1 MIHRLRHAALFSG
14 TLAFYSATLWAADAQ
29 QVSSTTATTDETG
42 TGGLQEVIVTA
53 TRTGETQ
60 LQRTP
65 LAVSVFTGDSL
76 SATNT
81 SDIADLAQLSPSL
94 NVGVVTASPSIYIR
108 GVGTNNVFNGSDPDV
123 TMQIDGVYVA
133 RPFEQFTDF
142 FDVERIEVLRGPQGT
157 IYGRNA
163 VGGVVNVIS
172 KRPSDTLT
180 GSVQV
185 AGGDYDAYEGRL
197 YISGPVLP
205 GTLNLSLAANHSQHG
220 AYNKNLVP
228 GVPDVGDGKSTGARF
243 QALWTPASWVST
255 TTRIDYGESDEDMQS
270 YDHLLVPAPIPADL
284 ANSTVGRYHTVA
296 LDDPGMKETRGWG
309 VAEDIAFTLTE
320 NLSLR
325 SLTAYRYGTYDL
337 QLDFDATEFPAAVI
351 LQSETSRQFSQELNL
366 TGTYGDLEFVAGV
379 FYLRDRQSTFNEAIA
394 FVPGDEQYFVTAPY
408 LTAKSEAV
416 FLQGTYHLPHGI
428 GVTLGGRY
436 TKDTKRLSQT
446 FIVND
451 FDGVEV
457 GAPIYEFRANVSPEF
472 SAFTPKVGID
482 WQITD
487 DAMVYAS
494 YTEGWKSGGTNYA
507 AIELEGISFDP
518 EEIKSYE
525 VGAKTQWLDGRL
537 RFNLSAFT
545 YDYTDLQVQQALRQG
560 VVVINNAATADVK
573 GVEIEMLARI
583 ASRLELSASATYL
596 DATYDH
602 FPGSEVP
609 EALAEYLIGDPNY
622 DPTVG
627 EAGGYNAAGKRLNN
641 APELAYAISARY
653 TQPLSR
659 GELYALTNYRWQ
671 DRTDF
676 DPSNA
681 ALLSEPAY
689 GLLTFGI
696 GYNSPGEVW
705 NVQALLKNALDE
717 DYYLV
722 RAANAFVPTALSGP
736 PRTFMLSISRNF

>member
-1 MIHRLRHAALFSG
+1 MIHRHRRAALLSS
-14 TLAFYSATLWAADAQ
+14 TLAIYSATLWADAEPA
-29 QVSSTTATTDETG
+29 ATSGATSDDAAG
-42 TGGLQEVIVTA
+42 SALQEIIVTA
-53 TRTGETQ
+53 TRTGATQ

-65 LAVSVFTGDSL
+65 IAVSVFSADAL
-76 SATNT
+76 SATHT

-123 TMQIDGVYVA
+123 TMQVDGVYVA

-172 KRPSDTLT
+172 KRPSDSLV
-180 GSVQV
+180 GSAQV
-185 AGGDYDAYEGRL
+185 SAGDYDAHEERL
-197 YISGPVLP
+197 YVSGPVVP
-205 GTLNLSLAANHSQHG
+205 GLLNLSLAANHSEHG
-220 AYNKNLVP
+220 AYNDNLVP
-228 GVPDVGDGKSTGARF
+228 NVNGVGDANSTGARF
-243 QALWTPASWVST
+243 QALWTPASWINA
-255 TTRIDYGESDEDMQS
+255 TTRLDYGESEEDMQS
-270 YDHLLVPAPIPADL
+270 YDHLLIPAPIPADL

-296 LDDPGMKETRGWG
+296 LDAPGMKETRGWG
-309 VAEDIAFTLTE
+309 AAEDITFTLND

-325 SLTAYRYGTYDL
+325 SLTAYRHGEYELG
-337 QLDFDATEFPAAVI
+337 LDFDATEFPAAV
-351 LQSETSRQFSQELNL
+351 LFQSETSRQFSQEFNL
-366 TGTYGDLEFVAGV
+366 TGTYGDLEFVAGLY
-379 FYLRDRQSTFNEAIA
+379 YLRDKQDTFNEAIA
-394 FVPGDEQYFVTAPY
+394 FVPGEEQYFVTAPY
-408 LTAKSEAV
+408 LTAKSEAA
-416 FLQGTYHLPHGI
+416 FLQGTYHLPYGVGI
-428 GVTLGGRY
+428 TVGGRY
-436 TKDTKRLSQT
+436 TKDTKKLRQT
-446 FIVND
+446 FLVYD

-457 GAPIYEFRANVSPEF
+457 GPTIYEFRGNVEPDF

-487 DAMVYAS
+487 DALVYAS
-494 YTEGWKSGGTNYA
+494 YTAGWKSGGTNYA
-507 AIELEGISFDP
+507 AIELDGISFDP

-537 RFNLSAFT
+537 RFNLAAFT

-573 GVEIEMLARI
+573 GVEVELLTRI
-583 ASRLELSASATYL
+583 ASRLEISASATYL
-596 DATYDH
+596 DATYDK

-609 EALAEYLIGDPNY
+609 EALAEYLIDDPNY

-641 APELAYAISARY
+641 APELAYAVSTRY
-653 TQPLSR
+653 EQPLPR
-659 GELYALTNYRWQ
+659 GELYALANYRWQ
-671 DRTDF
+671 DETDF

-681 ALLSEPAY
+681 ELLREPAY
-689 GLLTFGI
+689 GLLTVGI
-696 GYNSPGEVW
+696 GYNSPGNVW
-705 NVQALLKNALDE
+705 NLQALLKNATDE

-722 RAANAFVPTALSGP
+722 RAANGFVPTALSGP
-736 PRTFMLSISRNF
+736 PRTFTFSISRNF

>member
-1 MIHRLRHAALFSG
+1 MIHRHRRAALFSG
-14 TLAFYSATLWAADAQ
+14 TLAFYSATLWAAPQ
-29 QVSSTTATTDETG
+29 QVSSTSATTDDISA
-42 TGGLQEVIVTA
+42 GGLQEVIVTA

-65 LAVSVFTGDSL
+65 LAVSVFSADSL
-76 SATNT
+76 SATHT

-180 GSVQV
+180 GTMQV
-185 AGGDYDAYEGRL
+185 AAGDFDAHEERL
-197 YISGPVLP
+197 YVSGPVLP
-205 GTLNLSLAANHSQHG
+205 GVLNLSLAANHNEHG
-220 AYNKNLVP
+220 AYNDNLVADVP
-228 GVPDVGDGKSTGARF
+228 GVGDAKSTGARF
-243 QALWTPASWVST
+243 QALWTPVSWMSA
-255 TTRIDYGESDEDMQS
+255 TTRLDYGESEEDMQS
-270 YDHLLVPAPIPADL
+270 YDHLLIPAPIPADL
-284 ANSTVGRYHTVA
+284 ANSAVGRYHTVA
-296 LDDPGMKETRGWG
+296 LDDPGMKDTRGWG
-309 VAEDIAFTLTE
+309 AAEDITFTLND

-337 QLDFDATEFPAAVI
+337 QLDFDATEFPAAV
-351 LQSETSRQFSQELNL
+351 LFQSETSRQFSQEFNL
-366 TGTYGDLEFVAGV
+366 TGTYGDLEFVAGIY
-379 FYLRDRQSTFNEAIA
+379 YLRDKQRSFNEAIG
-394 FVPGDEQYFVTAPY
+394 FVPDEEQYFVTAPY
-408 LTAKSEAV
+408 LTARSEAV
-416 FLQGTYHLPHGI
+416 FLQGTYRLPHGV

-436 TKDTKRLSQT
+436 TKDTKRLRQT
-446 FIVND
+446 FIVYD
-451 FDGVEV
+451 FDGTEV
-457 GAPIYEFRANVSPEF
+457 GEPLYEFRGNVAPEF

-482 WQITD
+482 WQVTD
-487 DAMVYAS
+487 DALLYAS

-507 AIELEGISFDP
+507 ASDLEGISFDP
-518 EEIKSYE
+518 EDIKSYE

-560 VVVINNAATADVK
+560 VVVISNAATADVK
-573 GVEIEMLARI
+573 GVEVEILGRI
-583 ASRLELSASATYL
+583 ASQLEMSASATYL
-596 DATYDH
+596 DATYDQ

-609 EALAEYLIGDPNY
+609 EALAEYLIDDPNY

-641 APELAYAISARY
+641 APEFAYALSARF
-653 TQPLSR
+653 TQPLPR

-681 ALLSEPAY
+681 DLLNEPAY
-689 GLLTFGI
+689 GLLTVGV
-696 GYNSPGEVW
+696 GYNSPGDVW

-736 PRTFMLSISRNF
+736 PRTFTFSISRNF